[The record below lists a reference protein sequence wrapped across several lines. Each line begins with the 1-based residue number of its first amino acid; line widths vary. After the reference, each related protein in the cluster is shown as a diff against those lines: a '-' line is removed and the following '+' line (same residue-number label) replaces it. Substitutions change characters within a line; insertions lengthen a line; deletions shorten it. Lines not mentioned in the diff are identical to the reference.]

1 MAGASGP
8 TSRRENCGGSVWA
21 QQERWAG
28 WVPPLRGLKGRSLD
42 LGCSWQAEVVGV
54 APRLI
59 DIVPSLE
66 LNNIWVVRL
75 SSLQGVAPQNFRWD
89 GYPASPW
96 PSFLAQ
102 VVASPCTSGR
112 REGFYPGEAWLNPS
126 MFQPSFSLTGM
137 QPVLLQEGLP
147 PLCSE
152 EYQCFPSGNPAG
164 CGEEKGCQQE
174 ALQPSLT
181 GRGTASCE
189 ALGWA
194 RPGFQLGAVYLV
206 FSELC
211 GVRAVSGTEELAK
224 TEDRQQECSQLELQ
238 TWPLVEARSEGEGP
252 PFDSW

>member
-1 MAGASGP
+1 MPAL
-8 TSRRENCGGSVWA
+8 C
-21 QQERWAG
+21 
-28 WVPPLRGLKGRSLD
+28 
-42 LGCSWQAEVVGV
+42 
-54 APRLI
+54 
-59 DIVPSLE
+59 
-66 LNNIWVVRL
+66 LN
-75 SSLQGVAPQNFRWD
+75 SSLQLCRAEAPRHPGCCPPGGELHHEGSLLLRQGQVSDPRFSVQCVQQAGVCGP
-89 GYPASPW
+89 
-96 PSFLAQ
+96 
-102 VVASPCTSGR
+102 
-112 REGFYPGEAWLNPS
+112 
-126 MFQPSFSLTGM
+126 GM

>member
-1 MAGASGP
+1 MVSEVIFIARGSSSELQVGWLPCQPLALLTCSGCCL
-8 TSRRENCGGSVWA
+8 SLHL
-21 QQERWAG
+21 RWG
-28 WVPPLRGLKGRSLD
+28 
-42 LGCSWQAEVVGV
+42 
-54 APRLI
+54 
-59 DIVPSLE
+59 
-66 LNNIWVVRL
+66 
-75 SSLQGVAPQNFRWD
+75 
-89 GYPASPW
+89 
-96 PSFLAQ
+96 
-102 VVASPCTSGR
+102 
-112 REGFYPGEAWLNPS
+112 EGFYPGEAWLNPS

-147 PLCSE
+147 PLCSG

-194 RPGFQLGAVYLV
+194 GPGFQLGAVYLV

-211 GVRAVSGTEELAK
+211 GVRAASGTEELAK

>member
-1 MAGASGP
+1 MGP
-8 TSRRENCGGSVWA
+8 TGKVGRLGPASEGPQVLLLGFGLQLASRSSRGCPKINRHLPFSWIKQYIVSDVIFLARGSSSELQVGWLPCQPLALLPCSGCRLSLHLMGGLP
-21 QQERWAG
+21 G
-28 WVPPLRGLKGRSLD
+28 RGMAESLD
-42 LGCSWQAEVVGV
+42 
-54 APRLI
+54 
-59 DIVPSLE
+59 VPAL
-66 LNNIWVVRL
+66 
-75 SSLQGVAPQNFRWD
+75 
-89 GYPASPW
+89 
-96 PSFLAQ
+96 
-102 VVASPCTSGR
+102 
-112 REGFYPGEAWLNPS
+112 
-126 MFQPSFSLTGM
+126 FSLTGM

-147 PLCSE
+147 PLCSGK
-152 EYQCFPSGNPAG
+152 YQCFPSGNPAG

-211 GVRAVSGTEELAK
+211 GVRAASGTEELAK